1 MGDDARTREI
11 FAGDA
16 SVPEG
21 EAQAGFVPHGLLF
34 RTKAMQC
41 EGVGKGWVQTLQ
53 EYASEQ
59 VSEEEFA
66 ELRRK
71 YPRNPPES
79 REEAWYRKL
88 FEERFPGQDK
98 FVHVWENGCRAGGA
112 SWKSETYTRAGLCDT
127 DQLHHEFMDAN

>member
-1 MGDDARTREI
+1 MVRGRTSEI
-11 FAGDA
+11 FAGE
-16 SVPEG
+16 PG
-21 EAQAGFVPHGLLF
+21 AQQGQQGFVPHGLLF

-41 EGVGKGWVQTLQ
+41 EGVGKGWVRTLQ
-53 EYASEQ
+53 EYAAKQ
-59 VSEEEFA
+59 VSEAEFE
-66 ELRRK
+66 ELRRR
-71 YPRNPPES
+71 YPGNPPES

-112 SWKSETYTRAGLCDT
+112 GWKSQTYTRAGLRDT